1 MNLEIKELRKKDF
14 NKAIEFTIN
23 GMNFNKYLENQF
35 ALKLYG
41 RYFFYMEMERAT
53 NIIAAYIDDKLAG
66 ILMVD
71 MKKQEKKYSSFWR
84 KLYVKGFESLM
95 KLIIKDGPNTYDK
108 ANAVMLKDYLKKN
121 SPSGEICFLA
131 ADPKI
136 KGKGIG
142 TRLLNELKRLEQDK
156 LVYLY
161 TDSNCTYQFYE
172 KKGFKR
178 SEEKEIEMEL
188 GGKLVPLS
196 CFLYSKQ
203 LI

>member
-14 NKAIEFTIN
+14 DKAIEFAID
-23 GMNFNKYLENQF
+23 GMNFNKYLENKY

-71 MKKQEKKYSSFWR
+71 MKNQEKKYSSFWR

-95 KLIIKDGPNTYDK
+95 KLIVKDGPNMYEQ

-142 TRLLNELKRLEQDK
+142 TRLLNELKRL
-156 LVYLY
+156 
-161 TDSNCTYQFYE
+161 
-172 KKGFKR
+172 
-178 SEEKEIEMEL
+178 
-188 GGKLVPLS
+188 
-196 CFLYSKQ
+196 
-203 LI
+203 